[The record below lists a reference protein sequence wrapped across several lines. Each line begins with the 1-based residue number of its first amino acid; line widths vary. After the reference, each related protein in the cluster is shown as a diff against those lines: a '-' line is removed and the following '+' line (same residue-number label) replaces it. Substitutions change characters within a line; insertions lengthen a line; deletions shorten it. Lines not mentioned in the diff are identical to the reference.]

1 MSIRKQ
7 FNLRVTDDEIESIRE
22 VAKAASRA
30 LNIPKLSITNLVMMA
45 TGLLNQWIAHVEK
58 QRQELIENG
67 TLEPK
72 IPEREE

>member
-45 TGLLNQWIAHVEK
+45 TGLLNQRIAHVE
-58 QRQELIENG
+58 
-67 TLEPK
+67 
-72 IPEREE
+72 